1 MATNFSDAKLSI
13 SGEEMRDIIQRTA
26 KFGIDNYVSMQRDC
40 TNNWSFRNSF
50 FFAGTG
56 KNVSFISSILS
67 NFSVLDSNNIENI
80 KKRPRGSRSE
90 TSENY

>member
-56 KNVSFISSILS
+56 KKIFLTTTRTGEKLFTLAGGEDIL
-67 NFSVLDSNNIENI
+67 D
-80 KKRPRGSRSE
+80 
-90 TSENY
+90 